1 MFSSQASCRLS
12 PACVGD
18 SEYACCYTY
27 LMLMR
32 ARNLVVT
39 LLVLMLPWQSFAALA
54 ISSASHHHDANEIGR
69 LANAGGTQHAHEHHE
84 GDQPRDNAG
93 ASSDHDDGSAA
104 ASAACTNV

>member
-1 MFSSQASCRLS
+1 
-12 PACVGD
+12 
-18 SEYACCYTY
+18 
-27 LMLMR
+27 MLMR

-69 LANAGGTQHAHEHHE
+69 LANAGGTQHAHEHHV

-93 ASSDHDDGSAA
+93 APSDHDDGSAA
-104 ASAACTNV
+104 ASALVRMSVVPQHWWQSTQFSLH